1 MLERNGKHINLTP
14 SGVVKLPIM
23 KLNLKGKVSQKH
35 RSFVKFIEY
44 LGNVIKRC
52 I

>member
-23 KLNLKGKVSQKH
+23 KLNLKGKLAKNTGALSNLL
-35 RSFVKFIEY
+35 STWET
-44 LGNVIKRC
+44 L
-52 I
+52 